1 MTDQKSIRIDKFLWA
16 VRLFKTRSIAS
27 DECRKGRILIN
38 NIQVKPS
45 RIVVKNEIIVVKRPP
60 VIYTFRVLMP
70 VENRVSAKL
79 VETLIE
85 DLTPAEEMAKLDLSK
100 ASGVVY
106 RDKGSGR
113 PTKKREGLLIN
124 SMRALTKFKWW
135 YKDLI
140 F

>member
-85 DLTPAEEMAKLDLSK
+85 DLTPPEEMAKLDLSK
-100 ASGVVY
+100 ASGMVY

-113 PTKKREGLLIN
+113 PTKKERRVIDKLHEGFNDI
-124 SMRALTKFKWW
+124 
-135 YKDLI
+135 
-140 F
+140 

>member
-45 RIVVKNEIIVVKRPP
+45 RMVVKNEIIVVKRPP

-85 DLTPAEEMAKLDLSK
+85 DLTPPEEIVKLDLSK
-100 ASGVVY
+100 ASGMVY

-113 PTKKREGLLIN
+113 PTKKERRVIDKLHEGFN
-124 SMRALTKFKWW
+124 
-135 YKDLI
+135 DL
-140 F
+140 